1 MSNAIR
7 VKIKLA
13 LIFHFTGTSNEKWWV
28 HKLSMN
34 NKKSRCSI
42 KIINFLLSST
52 SDSGKIISTQTIK
65 TTRQ

>member
-13 LIFHFTGTSNEKWWV
+13 LIFHFTCTSNEKWWV
-28 HKLSMN
+28 EKLSMY

-52 SDSGKIISTQTIK
+52 SHGGKIISTQMIK
-65 TTRQ
+65 TTR